1 MSGRDIRAGKAYVE
15 MYVNDSKMQRGL
27 AAARR
32 RLQSFGTTIAGV
44 GKSFALMGGAI
55 TAPFVGAIGAAS
67 RMEETMNKFN
77 VVFGSNAAAVK
88 AWGDEFGSQV
98 GRSKEQVASFL
109 AGTQDLLVPI
119 GFEPGAATKMSK
131 DITKLAVDL
140 ASFNNMADADVLRDL
155 HAALTGG
162 GETMKKYGVIVSA
175 AAVKQELLNMGMDP
189 KKATEQQKA
198 LARMNIIMAGTTA
211 AQGDAIRSSG
221 SFANQM
227 KALRGTIDDA
237 AAAIGSALLP
247 VVTPLVTWIA
257 EVAKVAGAW
266 MAENQGLVVTVAAIG
281 AAVLAFG
288 AVLVP
293 VGMAISAIGSV
304 LGAVSAV
311 MTVFGAITATAAGPV
326 ILLTGLVLALGAA
339 LAYVTGAG
347 EKFVNWAKGQFGSIF
362 AGLDTSMPEIDNSE
376 AQKALDDLKSIELD
390 DGQLAASLDAN
401 TEATSDAAA
410 VEGASAASMR
420 DAVAKDKQKQP
431 QMHSWGAFSPDRIM
445 RMSAQLSKGGPA
457 LKAAQTTAKNTSK
470 LVKLIEKNGLA
481 FA

>member
-266 MAENQGLVVTVAAIG
+266 IAENQGLVVTVAAIG
-281 AAVLAFG
+281 AGVLAFG

-293 VGMAISAIGSV
+293 VGMAIGAIGTAI
-304 LGAVSAV
+304 GAVTTIMAAFGTVMAIVTSPITLAAAAV
-311 MTVFGAITATAAGPV
+311 VALAAATAWLAGYGDSV
-326 ILLTGLVLALGAA
+326 GDWLGGLLGYTAPDIKMPEV
-339 LAYVTGAG
+339 
-347 EKFVNWAKGQFGSIF
+347 
-362 AGLDTSMPEIDNSE
+362 DTSAAEKSLKDVNNLEMESPE
-376 AQKALDDLKSIELD
+376 LT
-390 DGQLAASLDAN
+390 AAVDAN
-401 TEATSDAAA
+401 TDATVDAADMQFHS
-410 VEGASAASMR
+410 ASR
-420 DAVAKDKQKQP
+420 LEDTLKQP
-431 QMHSWGAFSPDRIM
+431 PPEPRMHSWGAFSPDRIM

-457 LKAAQTTAKNTSK
+457 LKAAQTTAKNTAKTNK
-470 LVKLIEKNGLA
+470 LLAKLADGMA